1 MTLEKLQAD
10 MIAALKNKDTFR
22 KTQLS
27 SLVAAVKKAGI
38 DNLCRDKIPEEI
50 VNKAL
55 LKEQKMAQE
64 MLSTCPSERKD
75 EYAKIKKGLEIIN
88 EYAPTLLNDPI
99 EIKNQIIQLCDNA
112 DVIIS
117 KKNKSA
123 AMKII
128 MPYFKGKADMKIV
141 SKIISELFSREE

>member
-22 KTQLS
+22 KIQLS

-38 DNLCRDKIPEEI
+38 DNLCHDKIPEEI

-64 MLSTCPSERKD
+64 MLRTCPSERKD

-141 SKIISELFSREE
+141 SKIVSELFSREE

>member
-22 KTQLS
+22 KIQLS

-38 DNLCRDKIPEEI
+38 DNLCRDEIPEEI

-88 EYAPTLLNDPI
+88 EYV
-99 EIKNQIIQLCDNA
+99 
-112 DVIIS
+112 VI
-117 KKNKSA
+117 
-123 AMKII
+123 
-128 MPYFKGKADMKIV
+128 P
-141 SKIISELFSREE
+141 ELD

>member
-38 DNLCRDKIPEEI
+38 DNFCRDKIPEEI

-64 MLSTCPSERKD
+64 MLNTCPSERKD

-88 EYAPTLLNDPI
+88 EYAPTLLSDPI

-141 SKIISELFSREE
+141 SKIVSELFSREE